1 MRSVAIGA
9 FELVRETFRFDCEF
23 DIEYEYDFRETI
35 VCLAPSQIGWFLI
48 LIPPHIMYS
57 NRVFWSSKFVK
68 IFVSY
73 PFIVRCNLH

>member
-23 DIEYEYDFRETI
+23 DIEYKYKYKYDFRETI
-35 VCLAPSQIGWFLI
+35 VCLTPSQIGWFLI

-57 NRVFWSSKFVK
+57 NRDSGLPS
-68 IFVSY
+68 
-73 PFIVRCNLH
+73 L